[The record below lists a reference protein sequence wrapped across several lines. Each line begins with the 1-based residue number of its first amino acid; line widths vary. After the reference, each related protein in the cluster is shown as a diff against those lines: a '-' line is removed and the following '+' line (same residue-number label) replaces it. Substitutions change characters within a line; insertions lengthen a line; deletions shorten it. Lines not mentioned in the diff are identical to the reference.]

1 MFKKLSNI
9 IYLLFFLISIF
20 FVLKFYFSDKN
31 ILETNRSRS
40 SYSLA
45 ADQNN
50 LPLLEND
57 TSNIITY
64 KKDLE
69 EFNKKKK
76 RLWEKLITN

>member
-9 IYLLFFLISIF
+9 IYLLFFFISIF